1 VTSPHQQAGKRLRR
15 KVIGRT
21 KTEMKAKFRD
31 LRRDLYRGAGPA

>member
-1 VTSPHQQAGKRLRR
+1 VTSPHQQAGKRVRR

-31 LRRDLYRGAGPA
+31 LRRDLDSGAGPA